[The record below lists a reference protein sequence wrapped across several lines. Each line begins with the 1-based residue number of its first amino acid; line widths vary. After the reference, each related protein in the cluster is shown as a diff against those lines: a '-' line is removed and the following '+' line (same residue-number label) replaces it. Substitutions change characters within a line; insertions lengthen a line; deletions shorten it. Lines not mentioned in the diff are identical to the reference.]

1 MPAPVGIPMAEFT
14 VNPTRYDP
22 YKNFKFKLKWDGVF
36 VAGIS
41 KVSPL
46 RRFTEVI
53 EYRKGGDP
61 SSTHK
66 TPGVT
71 HYDAITLER
80 GVTYDP
86 AFEQWAAKVW
96 SLNQI
101 SGPEVSLADFRK
113 NISLQLYNE
122 AGLPAFGYNIFNCW
136 VSEYQALPILDAN
149 HPAIAIEMMVLQNE
163 GWERDPSIVETK
175 EPTFTSGNA

>member
-1 MPAPVGIPMAEFT
+1 MAEFS
-14 VNPTRYDP
+14 VNTSRYDP
-22 YKNFKFKLKWDGVF
+22 YKNFKFKLKWDGVV
-36 VAGIS
+36 VAGVS

-71 HYDAITLER
+71 HYDAIMMER
-80 GVTYDP
+80 GVTYDL
-86 AFEQWAAKVW
+86 AFEQWASRVW
-96 SLNQI
+96 SLNQ
-101 SGPEVSLADFRK
+101 GPNPEVSLADFRK
-113 NISLQLYNE
+113 NITLQLYNE
-122 AGLPAFGYNIFNCW
+122 AGLLVFGYNIFNCW

-149 HPAIAIEMMVLQNE
+149 NPAIAIEMMVLQNE
-163 GWERDPSIVETK
+163 GWERDSSVVEAK
-175 EPTFTSGNA
+175 EPTLTSGNA